1 MMKIDCY
8 PIGDYEEN
16 SYILR
21 ENKKVVFIDPGKRA
35 DFLISQV
42 KEDEKVFGILL
53 THGHDDHTGA
63 VDDLVDHFHCPIYI
77 HQDDILLVKTK
88 GNAYSGGSMHPI
100 SYDVLPFEETLEL
113 DDLTFKIHHTPGHT
127 SGSVLIQYKNVL
139 FTGDTLFANSIGR
152 TDLFSGSDEEMIQ
165 TLKYILTLPSDLT
178 IYPGHGPSS
187 TIAQEKMTNYYL
199 NHFTL

>member
-1 MMKIDCY
+1 MKIDCY

-21 ENKKVVFIDPGKRA
+21 EKKKIVFIDPGKRA
-35 DFLISQV
+35 EYLISKVQ
-42 KEDEKVFGILL
+42 DNEKTVGILL

-63 VDDLVDHFHCPIYI
+63 VDDLAEYYQCPIYI
-77 HQDDILLVKTK
+77 HPDDLLLIKTK
-88 GNAYSGGSMHPI
+88 GTAYTGGSMHPI
-100 SYDVLPFEETLEL
+100 TFDVLPLEDSLHL
-113 DDLTFKIHHTPGHT
+113 DGFDFTIHHTPGHT

-139 FTGDTLFANSIGR
+139 FTGDTLFASSIGR
-152 TDLFSGSDEEMIQ
+152 TDLFSGNELQMIKS
-165 TLKYILTLPSDLT
+165 LKYIMTLPSDLT

-187 TIAQEKMTNYYL
+187 SIGQEKMINYYL